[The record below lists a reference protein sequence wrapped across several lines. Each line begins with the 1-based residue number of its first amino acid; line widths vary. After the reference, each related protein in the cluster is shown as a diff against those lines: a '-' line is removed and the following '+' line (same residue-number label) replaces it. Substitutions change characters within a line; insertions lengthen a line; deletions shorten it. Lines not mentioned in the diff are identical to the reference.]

1 MSAIFDTLCPM
12 HARLGAHGHIVH
24 AGPTLQR
31 IHPEGDLRG
40 RRFLELFEMRRPVT
54 GQSMEALRAAAGLPL
69 RLRLRQPPGLALKG
83 VLVALGPDS
92 AVGPEGGALVN
103 LSFAIA
109 LPDAVRAFDLTRADF
124 AATDLAVEMLYLIEA
139 KTMTME
145 ALHKANLRLQ
155 GGKTEAEAKAFT
167 DTLTGL
173 GNRRLLDRVTSRM
186 IAGERDFALMSLDL
200 DFFKAVNDSLGH
212 AAGDHVLRA
221 AAQAMLEETRSDDT
235 VLRFGGDEFM
245 LILAGMTRRAE
256 VDEFA
261 RRLIARLE
269 VPIVYEG
276 ETCRISA
283 SIGAVLSRD
292 SDAPDIDAM
301 MAKADAALYAAKQSG
316 RGRHVLYDPKTPPV
330 MHAKATQRRADTSPA
345 GPPP

>member
-155 GGKTEAEAKAFT
+155 G
-167 DTLTGL
+167 
-173 GNRRLLDRVTSRM
+173 
-186 IAGERDFALMSLDL
+186 
-200 DFFKAVNDSLGH
+200 
-212 AAGDHVLRA
+212 
-221 AAQAMLEETRSDDT
+221 
-235 VLRFGGDEFM
+235 
-245 LILAGMTRRAE
+245 
-256 VDEFA
+256 A
-261 RRLIARLE
+261 RPRPRQRHS
-269 VPIVYEG
+269 PI
-276 ETCRISA
+276 R
-283 SIGAVLSRD
+283 
-292 SDAPDIDAM
+292 
-301 MAKADAALYAAKQSG
+301 
-316 RGRHVLYDPKTPPV
+316 
-330 MHAKATQRRADTSPA
+330 
-345 GPPP
+345 

>member
-1 MSAIFDTLCPM
+1 MSRLFDTLCPM

-31 IHPEGDLRG
+31 IHPDGDLRG

-54 GQSMEALRAAAGLPL
+54 GHSMAALRAASGLPL
-69 RLRLRQPPGLALKG
+69 RLRMRQPPGLALKG

-92 AVGPEGGALVN
+92 PVGPAGGALVN

-139 KTMTME
+139 KTMTMD
-145 ALHKANLRLQ
+145 ALHKANMRLQ
-155 GGKTEAEAKAFT
+155 GGKTEAEEQAFT

-173 GNRRLLDRVTSRM
+173 GNRRLLERVAKRL
-186 IAGERDFALMSLDL
+186 IAGERDFALLSLDL

-221 AAQAMLEETRSDDT
+221 AAQAMLEEIRSEDT
-235 VLRFGGDEFM
+235 VLRFGGDEFV

-269 VPIVYEG
+269 APVLHEG

-292 SDAPDIDAM
+292 GDAPDIDRMLAQ
-301 MAKADAALYAAKQSG
+301 ADAALYAAKH
-316 RGRHVLYDPKTPPV
+316 RGRACHVLYDPANPPDMPAKT
-330 MHAKATQRRADTSPA
+330 KRCGEDGET
-345 GPPP
+345 GPRP